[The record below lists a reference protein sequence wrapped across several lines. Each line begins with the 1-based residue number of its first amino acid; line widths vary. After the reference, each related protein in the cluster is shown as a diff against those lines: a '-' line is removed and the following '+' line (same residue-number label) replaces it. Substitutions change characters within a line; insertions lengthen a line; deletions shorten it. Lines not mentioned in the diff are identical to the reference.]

1 MQAGLASH
9 IGIDKNTMTDPI
21 ADYLTRLRNAIR
33 ANHIVVE
40 VPSSNVKKEITKVLL
55 DKGYIRDYKFE
66 DDNGPQGTIK
76 VALKYNKESKTS
88 SIQQLER
95 ISKPGLRKYAKADDL
110 PRVLNGLGIAIMSTS
125 QGIITDKEARTLN
138 IGGEVLCYV
147 Y

>member
-1 MQAGLASH
+1 
-9 IGIDKNTMTDPI
+9 MTDPI

-33 ANHIVVE
+33 ANHRIVE
-40 VPSSNVKKEITKVLL
+40 VPSSKMKKEITKVLH
-55 DKGYIRDYKFE
+55 DQGYIRNYKF

-76 VALKYNKESKTS
+76 VALKYNPETKTP

-95 ISKPGLRKYAKADDL
+95 ISKPGLRKYANADNL
-110 PRVLNGLGIAIMSTS
+110 PRVLNGLGIAILSTS
-125 QGIITDKEARTLN
+125 KGIMTDKEARSMH